1 METANTVIVDA
12 LQQILVQA
20 SEASIQA
27 DEAQTAIRYMN
38 RYMAR
43 LDAKGIDLGYTVVS
57 TLADPI
63 TIPDGAVDGLVTNLA
78 VALAPQY
85 DVPLTQGLLLEA
97 KSGQDAML
105 AIAFSIGPICLARW
119 RGSERERPASSPAAG
134 AWETTRTAAPGCSG
148 SKTEPTEAWTR

>member
-20 SEASIQA
+20 SEASISA

-57 TLADPI
+57 NLGDPI
-63 TIPDGAVDGLVTNLA
+63 TIPDGAIDGLVTNLA
-78 VALAPQY
+78 VSLAPQY
-85 DVPLTQGLLLEA
+85 DVQLTQGLMLEA
-97 KSGQDAML
+97 KAGQDAML
-105 AIAFSIGPICLARW
+105 SIAFSIGT
-119 RGSERERPASSPAAG
+119 SP
-134 AWETTRTAAPGCSG
+134 
-148 SKTEPTEAWTR
+148 SKNC